1 MDKLAA
7 DLKKI
12 GVQIDMSAPDFSVSR
27 LSQTVNSV
35 CHKFAADQAPDAKT
49 KLFPQ
54 YFADKTKEE
63 NGGSAD
69 VVNAR
74 FSSVIVTCK
83 KNYKTHREMKLFL
96 RLLEQQPH
104 SNKRSVI
111 CYMKLRKAVLEGMG
125 KSNDHSIPLGECTTT
140 FELLEQICTKLDL
153 KFADIKADLAA
164 NGIKSNPLSAVE
176 VALSVLKAF
185 PAEKQATASAPAPA
199 PAQKAAPEPAK
210 LSASAVTAGVAQGG
224 LITEKT
230 AKHLTELLEDASD
243 NSRRIIKDFFKVMCD
258 MTCNKEITGAVAVEK
273 YEYTFFKYILRKSG
287 ENLSAVCKALVDDMS
302 NRAPDKKVLPQMI
315 RLLQANTK
323 HLLSK
328 IAKTDVNKMDDSARK
343 DHHDLCISFYI
354 REFVKKMC
362 MEKYSFVYQDDAE
375 KFLSEGFE
383 KNQAVDKPT
392 LDGINAIEKTLKQF
406 MTDKRLK
413 RRFFLTQ
420 MKNLR

>member
-1 MDKLAA
+1 MDKLAT

-12 GVQIDMSAPDFSVSR
+12 GVIIDMSAPDFSVSR

-35 CHKFAADQAPDAKT
+35 CHKFAADQAPEAKT

-54 YFADKTKEE
+54 YFAEKTKEE
-63 NGGSAD
+63 NGGSSE

-74 FSSVIVTCK
+74 FSSIIVTCK

-111 CYMKLRKAVLEGMG
+111 CYMKLRKAILEGMG

-153 KFADIKADLAA
+153 KFGEIKADLVA

-185 PAEKQATASAPAPA
+185 PAEKQASAAPAQPKAAPTEAAKPSASAPTAAPA
-199 PAQKAAPEPAK
+199 A
-210 LSASAVTAGVAQGG
+210 TA
-224 LITEKT
+224 LIVEKT
-230 AKHLTELLEDASD
+230 PKHLTELLEDVSD
-243 NSRRIIKDFFKVMCD
+243 NSRRIIRDFFKVMCD
-258 MTCNKEITGAVAVEK
+258 PTCNKQITGAVPVEK
-273 YEYTFFKYILRKSG
+273 YEYSFFKYTLRKSG
-287 ENLSAVCKALVDDMS
+287 ENLSSVCKALVDDLS
-302 NRAPDKKVLPQMI
+302 NRGPDKKVLPQMI
-315 RLLQANTK
+315 RLLQANNK

-328 IAKTDVNKMDDSARK
+328 IAKTSTSNMDETARK
-343 DHHDLCISFYI
+343 DYHDLVVSFYI
-354 REFVKKMC
+354 REFAKKTC
-362 MEKYSFVYQDDAE
+362 MEKYSYVYQDDAE
-375 KFLSEGFE
+375 KFLTESFE

-392 LDGINAIEKTLKQF
+392 LDGINAIEKSLKQF
-406 MTDKRLK
+406 VSDKRLK
-413 RRFFLTQ
+413 RRLSFT
-420 MKNLR
+420 